1 MTASEFNREAL
12 ALFAH
17 QYAHNVPYQQFCN
30 GRGKTPENVTAWQDI
45 PAAPASAFKH
55 FTLTCALES
64 DCVRVWHSSGTTSTE
79 TSRHFMD
86 APALEAYRKSLHA
99 GFVTHIGTQPIL
111 ALMPTPEE
119 APNSSLSF
127 MASELISVH
136 GGKFFWGDNW
146 QERLI
151 TTLQSITQPIT
162 LFGTA
167 FAWVHFFDALDNIK
181 IILPSNTR
189 IIETGGFKGKSREVS
204 RDELY
209 GWFVDRLGIPL
220 THCHS
225 EYGMSEMASQFY
237 STGNGAYHHPPWLQT
252 RVLDPLTET
261 ECPDG
266 TPGLLAHYDLANTNS
281 VLAIQTEDWGYKN
294 ANGDGTLV
302 LLGRAPGA
310 VLRGCSLLAE

>member
-17 QYAHNVPYQQFCN
+17 QYTHNLPYHHFCN
-30 GRGKTPENVTAWQDI
+30 GRGKTPENVIAWQEI

-55 FTLTCALES
+55 FPLTCAPES
-64 DCVRVWHSSGTTSTE
+64 ECVKVWHSSGTTSTE

-86 APALEAYRKSLHA
+86 APALDAYKKSLHA
-99 GFVTHIGTQPIL
+99 GFVASIGTQPVL
-111 ALMPTPEE
+111 ALMPTPED
-119 APNSSLSF
+119 APHSSLSF
-127 MASELISVH
+127 MASELIATHS
-136 GGKFFWGDNW
+136 GEFFWGNKW
-146 QERLI
+146 QERL
-151 TTLQSITQPIT
+151 TASLQSINQPMT

-167 FAWVHFFDALDNIK
+167 FAWVHFFDALNNAK
-181 IILPSNTR
+181 IPLPSNTK

-209 GWFVDRLGIPL
+209 GWFVEKLGVPL

-237 STGNGAYHHPPWLQT
+237 STGNGPLYGPDWLQT

-261 ECPDG
+261 ECPNG

-294 ANGDGTLV
+294 ANGDGSLV